1 MDLNSLSVVV
11 EEKVGRTLHVPS
23 LRKNKL
29 ILSCEG
35 HSKSWKNESVFKI
48 PERRKLPSTATRTS
62 SIHLKLQKHRE
73 LAKKALKKKGMT
85 GGPVLHQPKSGSKR
99 LVKFNKGYSA
109 LKQNPDESLV
119 SLESDSDGEFESKY
133 YSSSGYSSA
142 EQVNQDLNRQLLK
155 DGYHLDEI
163 PDDEDLDLIPPKP
176 VTSSACSCCQA
187 ESSCTVQ

>member
-1 MDLNSLSVVV
+1 MEAAELQRPLD
-11 EEKVGRTLHVPS
+11 GAQPQQQPPGPS
-23 LRKNKL
+23 
-29 ILSCEG
+29 G
-35 HSKSWKNESVFKI
+35 YSKSWKNETAFKMN
-48 PERRKLPSTATRTS
+48 EKKKLPTSTRTS
-62 SIHLKLQKHRE
+62 SLHLKLQKHRE
-73 LAKKALKKKGMT
+73 LVKRVLRKKAMA
-85 GGPVLHQPKSGSKR
+85 GGPVLHQPKSGTKR

-119 SLESDSDGEFESKY
+119 SLESDSEGEFESRY

-176 VTSSACSCCQA
+176 VTSSVCSCCQA

>member
-1 MDLNSLSVVV
+1 MEPAGEPYLPLDMA
-11 EEKVGRTLHVPS
+11 EEPGPS
-23 LRKNKL
+23 
-29 ILSCEG
+29 G
-35 HSKSWKNESVFKI
+35 HSKSWKNESAFKI
-48 PERRKLPSTATRTS
+48 LEKKKMHTTTTRTPS
-62 SIHLKLQKHRE
+62 LHLKLQKHRE
-73 LAKKALKKKGMT
+73 LAKKALKKKGMG
-85 GGPVLHQPKSGSKR
+85 GGPILHQPKSGSKR

-176 VTSSACSCCQA
+176 VTSSTCACCQA
-187 ESSCTVQ
+187 ENSCTVQ

>member
-1 MDLNSLSVVV
+1 M
-11 EEKVGRTLHVPS
+11 E
-23 LRKNKL
+23 LRGENERAEMAATA
-29 ILSCEG
+29 SG
-35 HSKSWKNESVFKI
+35 HSKSWKNDSVFKM
-48 PERRKLPSTATRTS
+48 PETRKLPATTSRTP

-73 LAKKALKKKGMT
+73 LAKKALKKKGIG
-85 GGPVLHQPKSGSKR
+85 GGPILHQPKSGTKR

-176 VTSSACSCCQA
+176 VTSSACACCQT

>member
-1 MDLNSLSVVV
+1 MEPRGEDQREGPAAATSS
-11 EEKVGRTLHVPS
+11 S
-23 LRKNKL
+23 
-29 ILSCEG
+29 SSSSG
-35 HSKSWKNESVFKI
+35 HSKSWKNDRVFKM
-48 PERRKLPSTATRTS
+48 PETRKPPATTTRTP

-73 LAKKALKKKGMT
+73 LAKKALKKKGIG
-85 GGPVLHQPKSGSKR
+85 GGPILHQPKSGTK
-99 LVKFNKGYSA
+99 
-109 LKQNPDESLV
+109 
-119 SLESDSDGEFESKY
+119 SDGEFESKY

-176 VTSSACSCCQA
+176 VTSSACACCQA

>member
-1 MDLNSLSVVV
+1 MEPRGEDESAEPAATAS
-11 EEKVGRTLHVPS
+11 
-23 LRKNKL
+23 
-29 ILSCEG
+29 G
-35 HSKSWKNESVFKI
+35 HSKSWKNDSVFKM
-48 PERRKLPSTATRTS
+48 PETRKLSATTTRTP

-73 LAKKALKKKGMT
+73 LAKKALKKKGIG
-85 GGPVLHQPKSGSKR
+85 GGPILHQPKSGTK
-99 LVKFNKGYSA
+99 
-109 LKQNPDESLV
+109 
-119 SLESDSDGEFESKY
+119 SDGEFESKY

-176 VTSSACSCCQA
+176 VTSSACACCQT

>member
-1 MDLNSLSVVV
+1 MEPAGEPYLPLDMA
-11 EEKVGRTLHVPS
+11 EEPGPS
-23 LRKNKL
+23 
-29 ILSCEG
+29 G
-35 HSKSWKNESVFKI
+35 HSKSWKNESAFKI
-48 PERRKLPSTATRTS
+48 LEKKKMHTTTTRTPS
-62 SIHLKLQKHRE
+62 LHLKLQKHRE
-73 LAKKALKKKGMT
+73 LAKKALKKKGMG
-85 GGPVLHQPKSGSKR
+85 GGPILHQPKSGSKR

-142 EQVNQDLNRQLLK
+142 EVNQDLNRQLLK

-176 VTSSACSCCQA
+176 VTSSTCACCQA
-187 ESSCTVQ
+187 ENSCTVQ

>member
-1 MDLNSLSVVV
+1 MPSTGRCDVMEV
-11 EEKVGRTLHVPS
+11 EELQRPVDGALPQQPGPS
-23 LRKNKL
+23 GYN
-29 ILSCEG
+29 
-35 HSKSWKNESVFKI
+35 KSWKNETAFKMN
-48 PERRKLPSTATRTS
+48 EKKKLPTSTRTS

-73 LAKKALKKKGMT
+73 LAKRVLKKKAMA
-85 GGPVLHQPKSGSKR
+85 GGPVLQQPKSGTKR

-119 SLESDSDGEFESKY
+119 SLESDSEGEFESKY

-176 VTSSACSCCQA
+176 LTSTVCACCQA
-187 ESSCTVQ
+187 DSSCTVQ